1 MRLREVGAS
10 RRRRQREVEEEARA
24 VYDDFLGGGTPAVAC
39 VEVAGEA
46 DDDES
51 RIFWDD
57 VGAESA
63 AEILFR
69 NCAGTPKHY
78 ASTGPKPS
86 RLARLVGKSA

>member
-1 MRLREVGAS
+1 MRLREAGAL
-10 RRRRQREVEEEARA
+10 RRRRQREAEEEAR
-24 VYDDFLGGGTPAVAC
+24 VLYDDFLGGGTPAVAC

-69 NCAGTPKHY
+69 NCAGAPKHY
-78 ASTGPKPS
+78 ASTGPKLS
-86 RLARLVGKSA
+86 RLDRLVGKSS